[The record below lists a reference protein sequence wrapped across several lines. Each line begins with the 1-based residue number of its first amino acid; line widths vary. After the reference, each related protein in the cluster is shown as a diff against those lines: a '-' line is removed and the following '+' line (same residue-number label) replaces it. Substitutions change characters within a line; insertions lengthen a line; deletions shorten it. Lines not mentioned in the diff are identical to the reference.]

1 MKKRPTLP
9 PPVGYK
15 SWLAY
20 AVATMETCSLYNEL
34 SWGNEPQ
41 WPEST
46 TRTQMQEAAEAE
58 LRCTMNELR
67 EIPPVRYRLLN
78 RSTEGFSVL
87 MYANIIERGSV
98 DEWVLL
104 WRACNSDPE
113 TRQAVVDLLPT
124 GDPLQADA
132 ICMWADLLA
141 VPRPTLGHPI
151 P

>member
-1 MKKRPTLP
+1 VSP
-9 PPVGYK
+9 
-15 SWLAY
+15 LAEEEKTDR
-20 AVATMETCSLYNEL
+20 VETEVSK
-34 SWGNEPQ
+34 
-41 WPEST
+41 
-46 TRTQMQEAAEAE
+46 AAESGS
-58 LRCTMNELR
+58 MNELR
-67 EIPPVRYRLLN
+67 EIPPDRYRLLN
-78 RSTEGFSVL
+78 RSTDGFTPL

-104 WRACNSDPE
+104 WRACNSDPQ